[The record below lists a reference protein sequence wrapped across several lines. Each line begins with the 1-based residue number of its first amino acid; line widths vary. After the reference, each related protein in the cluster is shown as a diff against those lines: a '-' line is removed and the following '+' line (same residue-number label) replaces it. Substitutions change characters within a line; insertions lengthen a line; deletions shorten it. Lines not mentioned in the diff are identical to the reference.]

1 MLDNDKNAETPADG
15 GSPSVT
21 ISEEP
26 ERPKPW
32 VARALNRLGI
42 PTTPSAD
49 YILDWVQVL
58 GVAVGI
64 TFLTVNYAVARVY
77 VPTGSME
84 PTIMAGDSFFV
95 DMLTY
100 HFRRPKPGDIIV
112 FWRCENGRCD
122 RLVKR
127 LIAVG
132 GQTVQIK
139 DCFTKQYSEEECGVY
154 INGEKPKDPAFHRP
168 YSSGPLGDQIQTV
181 PPGHY
186 FVLGDNTHNSYD
198 SRYWGFVPEKDFIGE
213 PFLRVW
219 PVTRIGFMNGY
230 FWSSR

>member
-1 MLDNDKNAETPADG
+1 MSDPNAERSSQTPAETVVAAEAQPG
-15 GSPSVT
+15 
-21 ISEEP
+21 
-26 ERPKPW
+26 RKPW
-32 VARALNRLGI
+32 LARALNRLGI

-49 YILDWVQVL
+49 YILDWIQVL
-58 GVAVGI
+58 GVAIGI
-64 TFLTVNYAVARVY
+64 TLLTVNYAVARVF

-95 DMLTY
+95 DMLTF
-100 HFRRPKPGDIIV
+100 HFRKPQPGDIIV

-139 DCFTKQYSEEECGVY
+139 DCFTHSPEECGVY
-154 INGEKPKDPAFHRP
+154 INGEKPQDPAFQRP
-168 YSSGPLGDQIQTV
+168 YSSGPLGDQVQTV
-181 PPGHY
+181 PPGYY

-198 SRYWGFVPEKDFIGE
+198 SRHWGFVPEKDFIGE

-219 PVTRIGFMNGY
+219 PITRIGFMNGY

>member
-1 MLDNDKNAETPADG
+1 MVDPDKKLDDPTTAAISPEVVAEAPRHA
-15 GSPSVT
+15 
-21 ISEEP
+21 
-26 ERPKPW
+26 KPLL
-32 VARALNRLGI
+32 ARLINRLGMG
-42 PTTPSAD
+42 TTPSAD
-49 YILDWVQVL
+49 YILDWLQVL
-58 GVAVGI
+58 GVAVAI
-64 TFLTVNYAVARVY
+64 TFLTVNYAVARVF

-84 PTIMAGDSFFV
+84 PAIMSGDSFFV

-100 HFRRPKPGDIIV
+100 HLRRPQPGDIIV
-112 FWRCENGRCD
+112 FWRCDNGRCD

-139 DCFTKQYSEEECGVY
+139 DCFTGQSSECGLYV
-154 INGEKPKDPAFHRP
+154 NGQRLTNQEFNRP
-168 YSSGPLGDQIQTV
+168 YSSGPLGDQVQTV
-181 PPGHY
+181 PEGHY

-213 PFLRVW
+213 PFLRIW
-219 PVTRIGFMNGY
+219 PITRIGFMNGY